1 MEEKMV
7 FEDAKK
13 KILDLVGEKHFK
25 AAREELLNFNYAD
38 IGEILEDILEEIGI
52 NETIVIFRLLP
63 KNTAVEVFSYLPAD
77 DQVRIINVIT
87 DTEISYIIDE
97 LDFDDKIDVL
107 EELPANVVDKILEK
121 TPRNERKLINTFLNY
136 PESTAGTLMTPTY
149 ISLEQE
155 WTVRKALD
163 HIKKEGMDS
172 ETIYTCYVK
181 SAGRKLEGII
191 SLKKLVISDDD
202 AIIGDLMLREFVEIN
217 VYEDQESVS
226 EKFMKYG
233 FLAMPV
239 VDNEQ
244 RLVGIITVDDIF
256 DVIEEEATEDMERMA
271 GVLDDSDIDYLDM
284 SVWRHVK
291 NRFPWLFFLM
301 LSYVLTGKILSASE
315 NTLAQIPALVVY
327 MPMLMGTGGN
337 SGSQSATLVIRGISL
352 GDIELKDGL
361 KVLWK
366 EIRISFLIGLSLS
379 ILNFVRVM
387 FEQSG
392 NANQVIIAFTVSVAM
407 LAIVAAA
414 KCIGSMLP
422 LFAKKIGIDPAL
434 MASPMISSLT
444 DMVSISVYLVLAGIF
459 LGVH

>member
-1 MEEKMV
+1 MEEKII
-7 FEDAKK
+7 FEDAMK
-13 KILDLVGEKHFK
+13 KILGLVKEKHFK

-38 IGEILEDILEEIGI
+38 IGEILEEILEEVGI
-52 NETIVIFRLLP
+52 TETIIIFRLLP
-63 KNTAVEVFSYLPAD
+63 KDTAVEVFSYLPAD

-121 TPRNERKLINTFLNY
+121 TPRHERKLINTFLNY
-136 PESTAGTLMTPTY
+136 PEHTAGTLMTPNY
-149 ISLEQE
+149 ISLEE
-155 WTVRKALD
+155 SWTVRKALD
-163 HIKKEGMDS
+163 YIKKEGMDS

-181 SAGRKLEGII
+181 SKGRKLEGII
-191 SLKKLVISDDD
+191 SLKTLVISSDD
-202 AIIGDLMLREFVEIN
+202 AIIGDLMHRDIIEIN
-217 VYEDQESVS
+217 VYEDQETVS
-226 EKFMKYG
+226 EMFMKYG
-233 FLAMPV
+233 FLAIPV
-239 VDNEQ
+239 VDNEN

-271 GVLDDSDIDYLDM
+271 GVFDDSDKEYLDM
-284 SVWRHVK
+284 SVWSHVK
-291 NRFPWLFFLM
+291 SRFPWLFFLM
-301 LSYVLTGKILSASE
+301 LSYVLTGKILATSE
-315 NTLAQIPALVVY
+315 DTLSQIPALVVY

-361 KVLWK
+361 RVLWK
-366 EIRISFLIGLSLS
+366 ELRISFLIGVSLS
-379 ILNFVRVM
+379 VLNFARVM

-392 NANQVIIAFTVSVAM
+392 NDHRFAIAITVSAAM

-422 LFAKKIGIDPAL
+422 LLAKKIGIDPAL

-444 DMVSISVYLVLAGIF
+444 DMVSISVYLVLAGLF
-459 LGVH
+459 LGIS